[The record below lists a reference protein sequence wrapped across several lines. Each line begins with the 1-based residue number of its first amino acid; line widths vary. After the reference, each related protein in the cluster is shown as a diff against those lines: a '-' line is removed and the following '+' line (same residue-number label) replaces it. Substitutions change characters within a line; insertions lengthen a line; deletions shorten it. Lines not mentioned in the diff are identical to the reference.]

1 MAVTDVQGSATLAP
15 GAMSAAELAARF
27 GMARA
32 GARPPLLTYLSD
44 LWARRHFIASYTRAS
59 NSVVY
64 SSSFLGQIWQI
75 LTPLLNAGV
84 YFLIFG
90 YLLKTR
96 AGTHNYIGY
105 LTIGIFVFTFMQNS
119 IIHGSRS
126 VTNNLNIIR
135 ALHFPRA
142 SLPLGTTAIAFQQLV
157 ASLLAMVPI
166 VLLTGEPL
174 RLAWLLLVPILL
186 VESLFALGCS
196 LIVARIGAAVPDTSQ
211 FLPFVLRTWLYT
223 SGIFYNIKTFTKGHG
238 PWVRGVLEY
247 NPGAI
252 YPELV
257 RHALLTRQGVLTPHA
272 WTAAVGWAVVA
283 AIVGLVYFW
292 QGEERYGRG

>member
-1 MAVTDVQGSATLAP
+1 VTDVQGPATLAP
-15 GAMSAAELAARF
+15 DDLSPAELAARF

-32 GARPPLLTYLSD
+32 GARPPLPTYLAD

-59 NSVVY
+59 NAVVY
-64 SSSFLGQIWQI
+64 SRSFLGQIWQV

-90 YLLKTR
+90 VLLGTR
-96 AGTHNYIGY
+96 ANIHNYTGY
-105 LTIGIFVFTFMQNS
+105 LVIGIFVFTYMQNS
-119 IIHGSRS
+119 IIQGSRS
-126 VTNNLNIIR
+126 VTTNLNIIR

-142 SLPLGTTAIAFQQLV
+142 SLPLGTTAIAFQQLL

-174 RLAWLLLVPILL
+174 RLTWLLLVPILF
-186 VESLFALGCS
+186 VESLFALGCA
-196 LIVARIGAAVPDTSQ
+196 LVVARIGAAVPDTSQ
-211 FLPFVLRTWLYT
+211 ILPFVLRTWLYT
-223 SGIFYNIKTFTKGHG
+223 SGIFYSIQTFTKGHG
-238 PWVRGVLEY
+238 PWVREILEY

-257 RHALLTRQGVLTPHA
+257 RHALLTGQGPLTPHV
-272 WTAAVGWAVVA
+272 WTAAVGWAVAV
-283 AIVGLVYFW
+283 VVFGLVYFW

>member
-1 MAVTDVQGSATLAP
+1 MTDVQGSATLAP
-15 GAMSAAELAARF
+15 ADMTAAELAARF
-27 GMARA
+27 GLARA
-32 GARPPLLTYLSD
+32 GARPPLTRYIAD

-59 NSVVY
+59 NAVVY

-90 YLLKTR
+90 LLLGTR
-96 AGTHNYIGY
+96 SGTHNYIGY
-105 LTIGIFVFTFMQNS
+105 LTIGIFVFTYMQNS

-126 VTNNLNIIR
+126 VTSNLNIIR

-142 SLPLGTTAIAFQQLV
+142 SLPLGTTAIAFQQLL

-174 RLAWLLLVPILL
+174 RLSWLLLVPILL
-186 VESLFALGCS
+186 VESLFALGCA
-196 LIVARIGAAVPDTSQ
+196 LVVARIGAAIPDTSQ
-211 FLPFVLRTWLYT
+211 FLPFVLRTWLYM
-223 SGIFYNIKTFTKGHG
+223 SGIFYNIKVFTKGHNH
-238 PWVRGVLEY
+238 WVRDVLEY
-247 NPGAI
+247 NPGAL

-257 RHALLTRQGVLTPHA
+257 RHSLLTGQGALTPHA
-272 WTAAVGWAVVA
+272 WLAAVCWALVA
-283 AIVGLVYFW
+283 GVLGLVYFW
-292 QGEERYGRG
+292 QGEEKYGRG

>member
-1 MAVTDVQGSATLAP
+1 VTDVQGSATLAP
-15 GAMSAAELAARF
+15 GDMSAAELAARF

-32 GARPPLLTYLSD
+32 GARPPFPTYLAD

-59 NSVVY
+59 NAVVY
-64 SSSFLGQIWQI
+64 SHSFLGQVWQV

-105 LTIGIFVFTFMQNS
+105 LTIGIFVFTYMQNS

-126 VTNNLNIIR
+126 ITTNLNIIR

-142 SLPLGTTAIAFQQLV
+142 SLPLGTTAIAFQQLL

-166 VLLTGEPL
+166 VILTGEPV

-186 VESLFALGCS
+186 VESLFALGCA
-196 LIVARIGAAVPDTSQ
+196 LVVARIGAAVPDTSQ

-238 PWVRGVLEY
+238 PWVRGFLEY

-257 RHALLTRQGVLTPHA
+257 RHALLTGQDRLTPHA
-272 WTAAVGWAVVA
+272 WSAAVGWALAAVVF
-283 AIVGLVYFW
+283 GLLYFW